1 MVWTRP
7 DERHRIDEQKDT
19 EVGTGRQENQRS
31 KRRLMEDMK
40 SVGVKEGRAGGAD
53 DRAAGGWL
61 WFKPGGKSRKKK
73 KNCGS
78 LLNKAP
84 S

>member
-1 MVWTRP
+1 
-7 DERHRIDEQKDT
+7 
-19 EVGTGRQENQRS
+19 
-31 KRRLMEDMK
+31 MEDMK
-40 SVGVKEGRAGGAD
+40 SVGVKKGRAGGAD

-61 WFKPGGKSRKKK
+61 WFQPRGKSRKKK
-73 KNCGS
+73 KKNRGS